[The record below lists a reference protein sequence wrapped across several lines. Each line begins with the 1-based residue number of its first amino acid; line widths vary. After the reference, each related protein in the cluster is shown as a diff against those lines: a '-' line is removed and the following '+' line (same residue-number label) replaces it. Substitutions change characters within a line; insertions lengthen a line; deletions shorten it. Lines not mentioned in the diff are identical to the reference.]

1 MTMKELQQEIIANMK
16 NWQNAENDSVASTA
30 QILKKTGNPV
40 IRLVMEV
47 IQRDSLMHHRVQEFI
62 ADSLEYK
69 TVSLSPDELTEVWDM
84 IEHHNE
90 LEKKMVGNT
99 EQMVSHLKGTG
110 INVVIKYLL
119 NYLMEDEKKHKYLL
133 DSLDNIKHGMLP

>member
-99 EQMVSHLKGTG
+99 EQMVAHLKGTG
-110 INVVIKYLL
+110 VNVVIKYLL

>member
-16 NWQNAENDSVASTA
+16 NWQKVENESIASTA
-30 QILKKTGNPV
+30 QIIQKTDNPI
-40 IRLVMEV
+40 IRLAMEI
-47 IQRDSLMHHRVQEFI
+47 IQRDSLMHHRVQQFI
-62 ADSLEYK
+62 TDSLEYK
-69 TVSLSPDELTEVWDM
+69 TVSLSPDELTEVWAM

-90 LEKKMVGNT
+90 LEKKMVENT
-99 EQMVSHLKGTG
+99 EEMVSHLKGTG

-133 DSLDNIKHGMLP
+133 DSLDNIRHGMLP